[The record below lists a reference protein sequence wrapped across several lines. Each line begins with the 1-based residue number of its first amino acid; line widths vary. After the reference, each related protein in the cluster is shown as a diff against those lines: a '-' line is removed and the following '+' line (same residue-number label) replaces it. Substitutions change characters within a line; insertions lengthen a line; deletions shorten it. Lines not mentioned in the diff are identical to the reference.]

1 VRLLIDGC
9 LSPATVERLL
19 DAGHDVEWVGNWPTD
34 PGDVDVLHAAHEARR
49 VLVTIDRGFGALT
62 TYERRGHS
70 GLIVIRKALSIDHA
84 SIVVRAIATHE
95 QELLRGAL
103 IFATP
108 HKFRVRWP
116 RPTA

>member
-1 VRLLIDGC
+1 MRLLIDGC
-9 LSPATVERLL
+9 LSPATVERLI
-19 DAGHDVEWVGNWPTD
+19 DAGHDVEWVGDWPAD
-34 PGDVDVLHAAHEARR
+34 PGDVDVLRAAHEVRR

-62 TYERRGHS
+62 AYQRRGHS
-70 GLIVIRKALSIDHA
+70 GLIVMRKALSVEHA
-84 SIVVRAIATHE
+84 SIVVRVIAAHE
-95 QELLRGAL
+95 EELERGAI